1 MFLFVVLGLLVY
13 ADETQEQQVERLIKL
28 LQGQNGGVRKNAAST
43 LGSIGEGA
51 IHDNSV
57 KKPELHKRIVTAGQD
72 KIAKSQNPQKGRE
85 VIIKKSKKKLDT
97 AAQRRTLLR
106 AWGWR
111 PDSAAVSGDQW
122 WQFDPYLENRTKNQ
136 RTHG

>member
-51 IHDNSV
+51 INAVPALVQALKDQDQDVRRNAATALIRIGTPEALKAVKEYGTGSRNV
-57 KKPELHKRIVTAGQD
+57 KKHM
-72 KIAKSQNPQKGRE
+72 
-85 VIIKKSKKKLDT
+85 
-97 AAQRRTLLR
+97 
-106 AWGWR
+106 
-111 PDSAAVSGDQW
+111 
-122 WQFDPYLENRTKNQ
+122 YLS
-136 RTHG
+136 